1 MPTAHDPESI
11 IARFDRLTDELLDA
25 LGELDDWGLVGIG
38 HESQYAHDIVADEV
52 MLEPLLGDGFRVLSE
67 ESGVS
72 GSGEVTVV
80 VDPVD
85 GSTNASLGLP
95 WFAASLCAVD
105 ADGPLA
111 SVVTNLATGER
122 FAAIRGGGV
131 ELDEGAPPMRP
142 PTGLSEAILSF
153 SGLPPERGPWAQF
166 REYGAAAL
174 DLCSIAV
181 GRFDGFVEIGS
192 HHGPWDYLGAMLV
205 LQESGASIVDGR
217 GRDLV
222 VLDHDARRSPIAA
235 TTPELLEELVAMQSG
250 WVV

>member
-1 MPTAHDPESI
+1 MQPEAI
-11 IARFDRLTDELLDA
+11 IRRFDELTDELLDA
-25 LGELDDWGLVGIG
+25 LGELDDWGLAGVA
-38 HESQYAHDIVADEV
+38 HESQYHHDIVADEV
-52 MLEPLLGDGFRVLSE
+52 MLEPLLADGFRVLSE
-67 ESGVS
+67 ESGLT
-72 GSGEVTVV
+72 GDGEITVV

-105 ADGPLA
+105 AAGPLA

-122 FAAIRGGGV
+122 YAAIRGGGV
-131 ELDEGAPPMRP
+131 ELDDGAATMRP
-142 PTGLSEAILSF
+142 PMPMADAILSF
-153 SGLPPERGPWAQF
+153 SGLPPEAGPWAQF
-166 REYGAAAL
+166 RQYGAAAL

-205 LQESGASIVDGR
+205 LIEAGAGIVDGR

-222 VLDHDARRSPIAA
+222 VLDHAARRSPIAA
-235 TTPELLEELVAMQSG
+235 AHPQLLDELVAMQAA
-250 WVV
+250 WLD